1 MSGTKLSDRCQ
12 GTSVAAIEDLYRA
25 RAPAF
30 VRFATAM
37 LGDAELARDVVQD
50 AFAQALR
57 GRERFRGEGSLE
69 AWLWSAVVNT
79 SRNAGRARA
88 VRRRFA
94 LRAAAPALRA
104 AGGRLRTS
112 RVEDHGGA
120 GIEDLGG
127 EATAALME
135 ARIGERSALRHAIAQ
150 LPERQR
156 MCIFLRYFADLDYA
170 AIAAA
175 LGISAG
181 TVGATLNA
189 AHATL
194 RRKLEEQT

>member
-50 AFAQALR
+50 VFAQALR

-94 LRAAAPALRA
+94 LRAAAPA
-104 AGGRLRTS
+104 
-112 RVEDHGGA
+112 
-120 GIEDLGG
+120 
-127 EATAALME
+127 ALVE

>member
-1 MSGTKLSDRCQ
+1 MPGVELSERREQRGCT
-12 GTSVAAIEDLYRA
+12 GTSVAAIEALYRE
-25 RAPAF
+25 RAPVF

-37 LGDAELARDVVQD
+37 LGDVELARDVVQD

-57 GRERFRGEGSLE
+57 GRERFRGDGSLE
-69 AWLWSAVVNT
+69 AWLWSTVVNT
-79 SRNAGRARA
+79 SRNAGRARS

-94 LRAAAPALRA
+94 LQAARP
-104 AGGRLRTS
+104 RLRTP
-112 RVEDHGGA
+112 RL
-120 GIEDLGG
+120 EDLGG
-127 EATAALME
+127 EETATLAA
-135 ARIGERSALRHAIAQ
+135 ARLGEQGALRDAIAR

-156 MCIFLRYFADLDYA
+156 MCVFLRYFADLDYA

-194 RRKLEEQT
+194 RRQLEEPRG